1 MTTNNLPIACDL
13 TVFGDNERKRQK
25 SILDEF
31 RAKVKGMEELPDGY
45 AFTLAREPYMLQ
57 LVAEMISF
65 ESRCCQFLDFQL
77 DVRRGGASI
86 TLRLTGGEG
95 VKEFLREE
103 LSLKAPA

>member
-1 MTTNNLPIACDL
+1 MDNLPIACDL

-25 SILDEF
+25 SILHEF
-31 RAKVKGMEELPDGY
+31 RAKVTRTEELPDGY

-95 VKEFLREE
+95 VKDFLREE
-103 LSLKAPA
+103 LSI

>member
-1 MTTNNLPIACDL
+1 
-13 TVFGDNERKRQK
+13 
-25 SILDEF
+25 
-31 RAKVKGMEELPDGY
+31 
-45 AFTLAREPYMLQ
+45 MLQ

-77 DVRRGGASI
+77 DVKRGGASI

-103 LSLKAPA
+103 LSLEAPA